1 MPTLERYLP
10 AVRYHNRWKSLTL
23 SDFTR
28 RPSYTAEAP
37 DRGYHL
43 LTAAESADVEGYMR
57 PMEEWEPLSRQN
69 RKYLQKIADLC
80 REQNAQLILFSVPS
94 PTNWTVRRHNTVGD
108 TAQELGV
115 PYLDGNM
122 LELGI
127 DWDRDSYDGGDHLN
141 YYGAAKVTGWL
152 GTYLQENA
160 SLTDCREDPD
170 YTQWNRDF
178 TAFRQ
183 RLAQA
188 E

>member
-1 MPTLERYLP
+1 
-10 AVRYHNRWKSLTL
+10 
-23 SDFTR
+23 
-28 RPSYTAEAP
+28 
-37 DRGYHL
+37 
-43 LTAAESADVEGYMR
+43 MR

-115 PYLDGNM
+115 PYLDGN
-122 LELGI
+122 LVDLGI
-127 DWDRDSYDGGDHLN
+127 DWDTDSYDGGDHLN

-152 GTYLQENA
+152 GTYLGENA

-170 YTQWNRDF
+170 YVQWNRDF

-183 RLAQA
+183 RLAQT

>member
-1 MPTLERYLP
+1 MQPP
-10 AVRYHNRWKSLTL
+10 GAAA
-23 SDFTR
+23 
-28 RPSYTAEAP
+28 PSGA
-37 DRGYHL
+37 GL
-43 LTAAESADVEGYMR
+43 LCHWG
-57 PMEEWEPLSRQN
+57 
-69 RKYLQKIADLC
+69 
-80 REQNAQLILFSVPS
+80 
-94 PTNWTVRRHNTVGD
+94 
-108 TAQELGV
+108 AQELGV

-183 RLAQA
+183 RLAQT